1 MALLC
6 CHNQIQFHLRPCQ
19 KGTSVVQTR
28 KLGDRSMTSLQ
39 QLCHPPQIHGQNLKA
54 IQRWN
59 GLSSSLTLTTCCT
72 WTVERWG
79 PTHSH
84 SLVSVY
90 KAPFQLYHLSDVWM
104 HQTSCFKIIP
114 ANQPSE
120 ASLERRWQC
129 IPGPKFSSSG
139 GGIVSHFEIAHL
151 GATPT
156 GTHNDCKLTHTNKT
170 KIWFYI
176 LTIERTIICK
186 SIQTYTF
193 KLHLNCRKCVAQK
206 TQTVYTPKALFCY

>member
-39 QLCHPPQIHGQNLKA
+39 QLCHPPQIHGQCLKA
-54 IQRWN
+54 IQRWKKYQDFLDN
-59 GLSSSLTLTTCCT
+59 WTLYQPHFDHLGT
-72 WTVERWG
+72 WTLERWG
-79 PTHSH
+79 PPHSH

-120 ASLERRWQC
+120 ASLERRGNAFLV
-129 IPGPKFSSSG
+129 PSSAP
-139 GGIVSHFEIAHL
+139 VAEELFL
-151 GATPT
+151 TLKLLT
-156 GTHNDCKLTHTNKT
+156 LDGTHRNPQEPTTIASLHRQT
-170 KIWFYI
+170 KPKYGS
-176 LTIERTIICK
+176 TCNRT
-186 SIQTYTF
+186 YYNF
-193 KLHLNCRKCVAQK
+193 
-206 TQTVYTPKALFCY
+206 